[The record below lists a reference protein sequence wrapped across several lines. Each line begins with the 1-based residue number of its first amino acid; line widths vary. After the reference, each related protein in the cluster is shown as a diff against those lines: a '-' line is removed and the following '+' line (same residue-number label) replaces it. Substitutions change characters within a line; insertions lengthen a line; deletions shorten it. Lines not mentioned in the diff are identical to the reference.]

1 MTFVVGG
8 RGGSI
13 GVLSSLTSYDM
24 DADALLA
31 AALQLLRDEGGGDAA
46 AGDEKADWTAGSAWV
61 WVMTMLLLAVLGGVG
76 ASQAAHYLLAA
87 VLRDMRSS
95 STTCVTS
102 VHSWSTRRRIC

>member
-1 MTFVVGG
+1 MTSVAGG

-31 AALQLLRDEGGGDAA
+31 AALQLLRDEGGAA

-76 ASQAAHYLLAA
+76 ASQASHYLLAA
-87 VLRDMRSS
+87 VLRDDALKLDDVRDLRPQLE
-95 STTCVTS
+95 
-102 VHSWSTRRRIC
+102 HA